1 MLLSEKEMETLK
13 FIFIFIVVVGGF
25 TYLFNAFLNF
35 ITQPYEH
42 SDEVKRML
50 DEK

>member
-13 FIFIFIVVVGGF
+13 LIFIFIVVWGGF
-25 TYLFNAFLNF
+25 AYLFATFLDF

-42 SDEVKRML
+42 SDEVKRIL
-50 DEK
+50 GEK